1 MLHEDVRHLVERT
14 TPRSSQSP
22 LPRSPASLL
31 PPRAAGASPSQSS
44 LQLPPPPRKAAMLRA
59 RRSRGPPTPPPP
71 PKYLVMIHRR
81 PPDSRAFDNT
91 TSALLLNALSRVCP
105 DGVELRVYYGFE
117 SPLATIQLFSNAI
130 GVVGFHGAGFA
141 NAYFAMSR
149 CCVVEI
155 TTTAFMPG
163 GASRAHGASSRGGGA
178 ADDDDGERTLGLW
191 RSNRLISDAN
201 THLDWRVMNISHAL
215 VAERAAY
222 ITNRHRR
229 EGSSTTA
236 MKTRHELLHT
246 WAMSQRVP
254 FVHLSEEEAREAAGL
269 LEGCLRGQRRRT

>member
-1 MLHEDVRHLVERT
+1 MERT

-22 LPRSPASLL
+22 LLHLYTSSCCWCFCT
-31 PPRAAGASPSQSS
+31 SSTQSS
-44 LQLPPPPRKAAMLRA
+44 DAACSPQQR
-59 RRSRGPPTPPPP
+59 TPNTTS

-117 SPLATIQLFSNAI
+117 SPLETIQLFSNAI

-163 GASRAHGASSRGGGA
+163 GSSRAHGASSRGGA
-178 ADDDDGERTLGLW
+178 ADDDDEERTLGLW

-201 THLDWRVMNISHAL
+201 THWTGGDEHLA
-215 VAERAAY
+215 RAGCGA
-222 ITNRHRR
+222 RCLH
-229 EGSSTTA
+229 
-236 MKTRHELLHT
+236 HEQ
-246 WAMSQRVP
+246 AP
-254 FVHLSEEEAREAAGL
+254 P
-269 LEGCLRGQRRRT
+269 